1 MEGGDPELERALQGL
16 RAEHRARQEELAEAV
31 EQTERSSRSL
41 ADVALEFLYRGD
53 TVRVAVGGQGWV
65 GTVLHAGATVMTL
78 ATASGAEI
86 DVGYDRLTAIRVVR
100 RARVGGRT
108 NASRHPGSI
117 LARLRELENTGETVE
132 IGGAALMP
140 AIFGSVVATAR
151 THIEV
156 RAADGGE
163 WVIPL
168 AEIGYLV
175 RNRTESA
182 G

>member
-16 RAEHRARQEELAEAV
+16 RAEHRAQQEELAEAV

-41 ADVALEFLYRGD
+41 ADVALEFLYRAD

-78 ATASGAEI
+78 ATASGVEI
-86 DVGYDRLTAIRVVR
+86 DVGYDRLTSIRVVE
-100 RARVGGRT
+100 RARVGGRS
-108 NASRHPGSI
+108 NVSKHPGS
-117 LARLRELENTGETVE
+117 LVARLRELENTGEKVE
-132 IGGAALMP
+132 IGGATLAP
-140 AIFGSVVATAR
+140 AIIGTVVVTGR

-156 RAADGGE
+156 RGIDGSE
-163 WVIPL
+163 WVVPL

-175 RNRTESA
+175 RNRAEPA